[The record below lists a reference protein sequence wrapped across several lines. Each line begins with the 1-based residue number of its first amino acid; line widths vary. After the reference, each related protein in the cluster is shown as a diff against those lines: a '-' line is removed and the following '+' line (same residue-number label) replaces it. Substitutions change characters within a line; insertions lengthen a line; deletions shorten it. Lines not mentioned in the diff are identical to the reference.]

1 MFIKQQS
8 TLTPQVKESRS
19 AINQKSFKRG
29 QTAGISGTSSSLAPL
44 LITNSIH
51 LYWVGEVAEKS
62 LGRTCPPSNPPLLI
76 SATFKCWLLQA
87 VWPLA
92 LTLCIVTN
100 SSEFQVNTKSSP
112 IRD

>member
-8 TLTPQVKESRS
+8 TLTPQVEGSRS

-29 QTAGISGTSSSLAPL
+29 QTAGIFGTSSSLAPL

-51 LYWVGEVAEKS
+51 LYWMGEVAEKS
-62 LGRTCPPSNPPLLI
+62 LGCICLPSNPPLPI
-76 SATFKCWLLQA
+76 PATFECWLVQA

-92 LTLCIVTN
+92 LTLCTVTN
-100 SSEFQVNTKSSP
+100 SSEFQVNIKSSP
-112 IRD
+112 IGV